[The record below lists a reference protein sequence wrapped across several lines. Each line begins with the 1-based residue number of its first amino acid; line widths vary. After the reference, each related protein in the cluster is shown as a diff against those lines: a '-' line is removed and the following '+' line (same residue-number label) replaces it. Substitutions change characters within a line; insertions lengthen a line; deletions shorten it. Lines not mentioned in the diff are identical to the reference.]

1 MPKLRQCQVL
11 NPLGRQGTPLAQISD
26 VAPDS
31 SAYPSLRESC
41 PGCAWTTL
49 LSSDPTLCSHITF
62 HPCFCGH
69 PKAYEVSEPQS
80 QPTPQLWILNPWG
93 WARDGTCIRVL
104 QRCRQPCWTTAG
116 TPISHFFFFLN
127 GQGVQW
133 LEIGSQ
139 FPEQGWNLGHSGESM
154 ESYPLNH
161 QGTPTH
167 HVLRRSAM
175 ANLPKIARL
184 PPIHACIPV
193 SPPNTLL

>member
-1 MPKLRQCQVL
+1 MSLALAVPGPPFSAVTPHSAHISPFTPAFVDAPKHMKFLSRNCNL
-11 NPLGRQGTPLAQISD
+11 HHSCG
-26 VAPDS
+26 
-31 SAYPSLRESC
+31 SLTH
-41 PGCAWTTL
+41 G
-49 LSSDPTLCSHITF
+49 
-62 HPCFCGH
+62 
-69 PKAYEVSEPQS
+69 
-80 QPTPQLWILNPWG
+80 
-93 WARDGTCIRVL
+93 
-104 QRCRQPCWTTAG
+104 AG
-116 TPISHFFFFLN
+116 TGMEPAFGCCRDAANPAGPQQELPYHIFFFFLN
-127 GQGVQW
+127 GHGVQW